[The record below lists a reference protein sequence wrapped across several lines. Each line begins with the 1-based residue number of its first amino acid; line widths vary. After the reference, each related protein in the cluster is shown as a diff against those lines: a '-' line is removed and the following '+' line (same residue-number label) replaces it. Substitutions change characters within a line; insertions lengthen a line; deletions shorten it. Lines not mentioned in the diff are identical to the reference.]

1 MATKENARL
10 KRKQS
15 IRKRISGSVERP
27 RLSVYRSTQHIY
39 VQVIDDSDSA
49 KSNTVVASSSLD
61 PSLLEALK
69 GLKKRDQA
77 KQVGKKIAELCLA
90 KGIDKVVFDRNCFI
104 YHGRVSALA
113 EGAREGGLK
122 F

>member
-39 VQVIDDSDSA
+39 VQVIDDSEDA
-49 KSNTVVASSSLD
+49 KSNTLVASSSLD
-61 PSLLEALK
+61 PAILESLK
-69 GLKKRDQA
+69 GMKKRDQA

-90 KGIDKVVFDRNCFI
+90 KGIDKVVFDRNGFI

>member
-90 KGIDKVVFDRNCFI
+90 KGIDKVVFDRNGFI

>member
-27 RLSVYRSTQHIY
+27 RMSVYRSMQHIY
-39 VQVIDDSDSA
+39 VQVIDDSLDA
-49 KSNTVVASSSLD
+49 QSNTLLASSSLD
-61 PSLLEALK
+61 PALTESLK
-69 GLKKRDQA
+69 GMKKREQA

-90 KGIDKVVFDRNCFI
+90 KGIDKVVFDRNGFI

>member
-39 VQVIDDSDSA
+39 VQVIDDSEDA
-49 KSNTVVASSSLD
+49 KSNTLVAASTLD
-61 PSLLEALK
+61 PALTASLE

-77 KQVGKKIAELCLA
+77 KQVGKRIAELCLA
-90 KGIDKVVFDRNCFI
+90 KGIDKVVFDRNGFI

>member
-39 VQVIDDSDSA
+39 VQVIVDSEDA
-49 KSNTVVASSSLD
+49 KSNTLVASSSLD
-61 PSLLEALK
+61 PAILESLK
-69 GLKKRDQA
+69 GMKKRDQA

-90 KGIDKVVFDRNCFI
+90 KGIDKVVFDRNGFI

>member
-15 IRKRISGSVERP
+15 IRKRLSGSVERP

-39 VQVIDDSDSA
+39 VQVIDDSDAA
-49 KSNTVVASSSLD
+49 KSNTLVASSTLD
-61 PSLLEALK
+61 PSLVESLK

-77 KQVGKKIAELCLA
+77 KQAGCQPGPSHRAWRPVRRQPRL
-90 KGIDKVVFDRNCFI
+90 DD
-104 YHGRVSALA
+104 
-113 EGAREGGLK
+113 
-122 F
+122 

>member
-15 IRKRISGSVERP
+15 IRKRLSGSVERP

-39 VQVIDDSDSA
+39 VQVIDDSDAA
-49 KSNTVVASSSLD
+49 KSNTLVASSTLD
-61 PSLLEALK
+61 PSLVEALK
-69 GLKKRDQA
+69 GMKKRDQA

-90 KGIDKVVFDRNCFI
+90 KGIDKVVFDRNGFI

>member
-15 IRKRISGSVERP
+15 IRKRLSGSVERP

-39 VQVIDDSDSA
+39 VQVIDDSEDA
-49 KSNTVVASSSLD
+49 KSNTLVASSSLD
-61 PSLLEALK
+61 PAILESLK
-69 GLKKRDQA
+69 GMKKRDQA
-77 KQVGKKIAELCLA
+77 KQVGKKSAELCLA
-90 KGIDKVVFDRNCFI
+90 KGIDKVVFDRNGFI

>member
-27 RLSVYRSTQHIY
+27 RLSVYRSSQHIY
-39 VQVIDDSDSA
+39 VQVIDDSEDA
-49 KSNTVVASSSLD
+49 KSNTLVAASTLD
-61 PSLLEALK
+61 PALTASLE

-77 KQVGKKIAELCLA
+77 KQVGKRIAELCLA
-90 KGIDKVVFDRNCFI
+90 KGIDKVVFDRNGFI

>member
-15 IRKRISGSVERP
+15 IRKRISGSAERP

-39 VQVIDDSDSA
+39 VQVIDDSNSS
-49 KSNTVVASSSLD
+49 KSNTLVASSTLD
-61 PSLLEALK
+61 PSLVEFLK
-69 GLKKRDQA
+69 GMRKRDQA
-77 KQVGKKIAELCLA
+77 KVVGNKVAQLCLA
-90 KGIDKVVFDRNCFI
+90 KGIDKVVFDRNGFI

-113 EGAREGGLK
+113 DGAREGGLK

>member
-27 RLSVYRSTQHIY
+27 RMSVYRSMQHIY
-39 VQVIDDSDSA
+39 VQVIDDSVDA
-49 KSNTVVASSSLD
+49 KSNTLLASSTLD
-61 PSLLEALK
+61 PALTESLK
-69 GLKKRDQA
+69 GMKKREQA

-90 KGIDKVVFDRNCFI
+90 KGIDKVVFDRNGFI

>member
-15 IRKRISGSVERP
+15 IRKRLSGSVERP

-39 VQVIDDSDSA
+39 VQVIDDSDAA
-49 KSNTVVASSSLD
+49 KSNTLVASSTLD
-61 PSLLEALK
+61 PSLVESLK

-90 KGIDKVVFDRNCFI
+90 KGIDKVVFDRNGFI